1 MGQQYIQTSM
11 FLHEARVPR
20 FGRGRQAES
29 LGDWLLQQAAG
40 PTLRGNEVAGERLC
54 VLHQRN
60 RGQSG
65 ISISTPRSVEVTV
78 LNSDPTPIAVV
89 ARLL

>member
-1 MGQQYIQTSM
+1 MDGEGGLQRNRALTP
-11 FLHEARVPR
+11 LTVLPEK
-20 FGRGRQAES
+20 E
-29 LGDWLLQQAAG
+29 LG
-40 PTLRGNEVAGERLC
+40 

-60 RGQSG
+60 RGRSG